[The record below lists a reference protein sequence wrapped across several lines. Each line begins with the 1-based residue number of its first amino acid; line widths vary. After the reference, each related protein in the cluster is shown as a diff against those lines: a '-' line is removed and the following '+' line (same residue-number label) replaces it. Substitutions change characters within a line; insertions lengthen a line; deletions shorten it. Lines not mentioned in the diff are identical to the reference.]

1 MPISGATLL
10 AAVIGWPVEHS
21 RSPAIHNAAAKASG
35 VDLVYTALPVR
46 PGQGAA
52 AAAAMR
58 TLGIRGLSVT
68 MPHKVDVID
77 ALDEVTPVAQTLGAV
92 NHITNND
99 GHLIGNNTDGAGF
112 VSGLRHDAGV
122 ELDGKVVGVFGA
134 GGAAR
139 AIIHAC
145 ASSGANVVVVARD
158 PDRARQAAEI
168 AGDDAK
174 PGPIEAFAEADVVV
188 NATPLGMAE
197 TQQSDAV
204 PFDVNALRGDVV
216 VVDIVYHPLATPLL
230 VAAQARDL
238 TVVDGLSML
247 VGQAAEQFE
256 AWTGHAAPLEVLRQ
270 AARYAGS

>member
-1 MPISGATLL
+1 MPLSGATQL

-21 RSPAIHNAAAKASG
+21 RSPAIHNAAAKAAG

-46 PGQGAA
+46 PGDGAA
-52 AAAAMR
+52 AASAVR

-68 MPHKVDVID
+68 MPHKVDVIE
-77 ALDEVTPVAQTLGAV
+77 ALDEVTPVAQALGAV
-92 NHITNND
+92 NHITNNE
-99 GHLIGNNTDGAGF
+99 GHLVGNNTDGAGF

-122 ELDGKVVGVFGA
+122 DLDGKVVGVFGA

-145 ASSGANVVVVARD
+145 ADEGANVIVVARD
-158 PDRARQAAEI
+158 SERARQAAELGG
-168 AGDDAK
+168 ADAQ
-174 PGPIEAFAEADVVV
+174 PGSIEEFATADVVV

-197 TQQSDAV
+197 TEQSGAV
-204 PFDVNALRGDVV
+204 PFDVGALRDHAV

-230 VAAQARDL
+230 VAARERNLA
-238 TVVDGLSML
+238 VVDGLSML

-256 AWTGHAAPLEVLRQ
+256 AWTGHSAPIEAMRQ
-270 AARYAGS
+270 AARNAGS